1 MPNTEYTP
9 YTITDWHD
17 GDQITTDKMKNIESG
32 IAALS
37 TQVGEALGSS
47 YSSLNDIISNGL
59 LHTDEDILFKRDLRI
74 QKEHPALYFLDEEE
88 GTFLGGIFQST
99 TNGENRIALAQS
111 YSNKGKELFWL
122 PSPTEHDEDD
132 DNNVDNDNISYT
144 LLTSKNPV
152 TIAQGGTGAQTPL
165 DARVNL
171 GLGTV
176 LTDISTLQNKVNGI
190 TFSELLTVP
199 KTYTLTIQ
207 RADTSKLSAYMV
219 LVGSA
224 NDNGK
229 TILVG
234 HFTDGGTPTLV
245 SLRSASG
252 VTIATPTTGKA
263 TIKNTLTVDAN
274 LYIKILVFYGTTLT
288 FSIAKI

>member
-37 TQVGEALGSS
+37 TQVEEALGST
-47 YSSLNDIISNGL
+47 YGSLNERM
-59 LHTDEDILFKRDLRI
+59 DEDFIRVGD
-74 QKEHPALYFLDEEE
+74 
-88 GTFLGGIFQST
+88 T
-99 TNGENRIALAQS
+99 TVA
-111 YSNKGKELFWL
+111 
-122 PSPTEHDEDD
+122 
-132 DNNVDNDNISYT
+132 V
-144 LLTSKNPV
+144 
-152 TIAQGGTGAQTPL
+152 AQGGTGATTAE

-171 GLGTV
+171 GLGAV

-199 KTYTLTIQ
+199 KTKTLTIQ
-207 RADTSKLSAYMV
+207 RVDTSKLSAYVV

-229 TILVG
+229 TILLG
-234 HFTDGGTPTLV
+234 HFTADGTPTLA

-252 VTIATPTTGKA
+252 VTIATQATGKA

-288 FSIAKI
+288 FSIA

>member
-9 YTITDWHD
+9 YTMTQWED
-17 GDQITTDKMKNIESG
+17 GAQITTNKMMNIEYG

-37 TQVGEALGSS
+37 TQIGNALGDS
-47 YSSLNDIISNGL
+47 YSSLNDRISNGL

-74 QKEHPALYFLDEEE
+74 QKEHPALYFLDGEE

-122 PSPTEHDEDD
+122 PSPTEHDDNDDD
-132 DNNVDNDNISYT
+132 DNNDNNVSYT
-144 LLTSKNPV
+144 FLTSKSPV
-152 TIAQGGTGAQTPL
+152 TIDQGGTGAQTPL

-176 LTDISTLQNKVNGI
+176 LTDISTLQNRVNGI
-190 TFSELLTVP
+190 VFSELLTVS
-199 KTYTLTIQ
+199 KNYTLTIQ
-207 RADTSKLSAYMV
+207 RADSSKLSAYMV

-229 TILVG
+229 TILLG
-234 HFTDGGTPTLV
+234 HFTAGGSPTLV
-245 SLRSASG
+245 SLRTASG
-252 VTIATPTTGKA
+252 ITISTATTGQA
-263 TIKNTLTVDAN
+263 TIKNTLDAS

>member
-1 MPNTEYTP
+1 MPDVNDYTP
-9 YTITDWHD
+9 YTQTVWHD
-17 GDQITTDKMKNIESG
+17 GDQITTDKMTNIENG

-37 TQVGEALGSS
+37 TQIGDALGSS
-47 YSSLNDIISNGL
+47 YSSLNDRISNGL
-59 LHTDEDILFKRDLRI
+59 LNTDEDILFKRDLRI
-74 QKEHPALYFLDEEE
+74 QKEHPALYFLDGEE
-88 GTFLGGIFQST
+88 GNFLGGIFQST

-122 PSPTEHDEDD
+122 PSPTEHVEDD
-132 DNNVDNDNISYT
+132 DDNVDNDNISYT

-152 TIAQGGTGAQTPL
+152 TVDQGGTGAQTPL

-176 LTDISTLQNKVNGI
+176 LTDISTLQNRVNGI
-190 TFSELLTVP
+190 AFSELLTVA
-199 KTYTLTIQ
+199 KTKTLTIQ
-207 RADTSKLSAYMV
+207 RVDTSKLSAYVV

-229 TILVG
+229 TILLG
-234 HFTDGGTPTLV
+234 HFTADGTPTLA

-252 VTIATPTTGKA
+252 VTIATPATGKA

-288 FSIAKI
+288 FSIA

>member
-37 TQVGEALGSS
+37 TQVEEALGST
-47 YSSLNDIISNGL
+47 YGSLNERM
-59 LHTDEDILFKRDLRI
+59 DEDFIRVGD
-74 QKEHPALYFLDEEE
+74 
-88 GTFLGGIFQST
+88 T
-99 TNGENRIALAQS
+99 TVA
-111 YSNKGKELFWL
+111 
-122 PSPTEHDEDD
+122 
-132 DNNVDNDNISYT
+132 V
-144 LLTSKNPV
+144 
-152 TIAQGGTGAQTPL
+152 AQGGTGATTAE

-171 GLGTV
+171 GLGAV

-190 TFSELLTVP
+190 AFSELLTVA
-199 KTYTLTIQ
+199 KNKILTIQ
-207 RADTSKLSAYMV
+207 RADSSKLSAYVV

-229 TILVG
+229 TILLG
-234 HFTDGGTPTLV
+234 HFTADGTPTLV

-252 VTIATPTTGKA
+252 VTIATPATGKA
-263 TIKNTLTVDAN
+263 TIKNTLTIDAN

-288 FSIAKI
+288 FSIA